1 MKLSKEL
8 TNGFIIFIGIGL
20 YFLTMNMLGLS
31 DLFYLRFFNIFFLI
45 YGVNR
50 TLVSNLSE
58 GKKEFLSNTI
68 SAFATAFIGVCLSFV
83 GLICYSYLHGGDDY
97 VQTLSKT
104 FLFGG
109 NPSVLMY
116 AISLLFEGTASAVI
130 VTLVLMLYYNNKY
143 RTD

>member
-68 SAFATAFIGVCLSFV
+68 SAFATAFKVCV
-83 GLICYSYLHGGDDY
+83 
-97 VQTLSKT
+97 
-104 FLFGG
+104 
-109 NPSVLMY
+109 
-116 AISLLFEGTASAVI
+116 
-130 VTLVLMLYYNNKY
+130 
-143 RTD
+143 

>member
-8 TNGFIIFIGIGL
+8 TNGFIIFIGIGV

-31 DLFYLRFFNIFFLI
+31 DLFYLRLFNIFFLI
-45 YGVNR
+45 YGANK

-58 GKKEFLSNTI
+58 GKKEFLPNAI
-68 SAFATAFIGVCLSFV
+68 SAFATTFIGVFLSIV
-83 GLICYSYLHGGDDY
+83 GLIVYSYVHGGDDY

-109 NPSVLMY
+109 NPTLLMY
-116 AISLLFEGTASAVI
+116 SISLLFEGTASAVI
-130 VTLVLMLYYNNKY
+130 VALILMFYYNNKY
-143 RTD
+143 RAD